1 MKRNG
6 YTLLE
11 VLVATVIMAAAV
23 VSLLSNLSTSLNN
36 AARLTDYDRAVL
48 MADRVMKE
56 LLLDPTLPKMDV
68 VEGEWDPELVG
79 VPGGWRARLTPF
91 ERTPNAGAGQL
102 GLDRLELE
110 VWWGSGGGTR
120 TLSLEAY
127 RTDPLSGQD
136 MEYEVVRP

>member
-11 VLVATVIMAAAV
+11 VMVATVIMAFAV

-36 AARLTDYDRAVL
+36 AARLSEYDRATL

-68 VEGEWDPELVG
+68 IEGEWDTEAVG

-91 ERTPNAGAGQL
+91 ERTPRASVGQL

-110 VWWGSGGGTR
+110 VWWSNGGNRR
-120 TLSLEAY
+120 TITLEGY
-127 RTDPLSGQD
+127 RTDPLSRED
-136 MEYEVVRP
+136 LDYDVERP